1 MEKLLAAAAASGAA
15 LNNKFV
21 EEFQGK
27 EMCFGY
33 TKDFFKGLDGMIG
46 PPNPN
51 LLEGMR
57 WEHWERKDS
66 HKPFTATNT
75 HIETTSASEYSFVF
89 EPDQLLRVPHLAKP
103 RSRHPRRQLRLPLP
117 RSSLPKDAED
127 EEEEVAF
134 PPPLPPPPSPPL
146 PHPTGSDTRRLPPRR
161 PRSGRREPLA
171 RSIRRRKASC
181 PSS

>member
-1 MEKLLAAAAASGAA
+1 MAAAAASGAA

-21 EEFQGK
+21 EDYHGR

-66 HKPFTATNT
+66 HKSFTATNT
-75 HIETTSASEYSFVF
+75 NIETTSASEYSFVF
-89 EPDQLLRVPHLAKP
+89 EPDQLLRVTHLAKP
-103 RSRHPRRQLRLPLP
+103 RSRHP
-117 RSSLPKDAED
+117 
-127 EEEEVAF
+127 
-134 PPPLPPPPSPPL
+134 PP
-146 PHPTGSDTRRLPPRR
+146 GSDTRRLPPRR
-161 PRSGRREPLA
+161 PRSGRDALA
-171 RSIRRRKASC
+171 RSIRRLKASC

>member
-1 MEKLLAAAAASGAA
+1 MAAAAASGAA

-21 EEFQGK
+21 EDYQGK

-33 TKDFFKGLDGMIG
+33 TRDFFKGLDGMIG

-75 HIETTSASEYSFVF
+75 HIKTTSASEYSFVF
-89 EPDQLLRVPHLAKP
+89 EPDQLLRVPHLAQP
-103 RSRHPRRQLRLPLP
+103 RSRHPRRQLRLLQEIF
-117 RSSLPKDAED
+117 LHHLLQ
-127 EEEEVAF
+127 VLVF
-134 PPPLPPPPSPPL
+134 L
-146 PHPTGSDTRRLPPRR
+146 T
-161 PRSGRREPLA
+161 
-171 RSIRRRKASC
+171 
-181 PSS
+181 

>member
-21 EEFQGK
+21 EDFEGR

-33 TKDFFKGLDGMIG
+33 TKDFFKGLDGTIG

-66 HKPFTATNT
+66 HEPFTATNT

-103 RSRHPRRQLRLPLP
+103 RSRR
-117 RSSLPKDAED
+117 
-127 EEEEVAF
+127 
-134 PPPLPPPPSPPL
+134 PPPLAQ
-146 PHPTGSDTRRLPPRR
+146 T
-161 PRSGRREPLA
+161 LA
-171 RSIRRRKASC
+171 DNVVTT
-181 PSS
+181 